1 MPGETIQSMK
11 IQMHVLFVLKIP
23 IISITSIAYSKCT
36 RTVNIQPVNDTDTCQ
51 RTHPYSIQIYKAKT
65 APKTPKTTPIPAAF
79 LPASLAGIWLADVDG
94 PVAVFE
100 VVPMPPVPMT
110 VGALVGDGMVVVIGE
125 TVLVLTAVE
134 VGVETVTVEVDWVVW
149 TTVVVASPAVVA
161 DPVAAVA

>member
-1 MPGETIQSMK
+1 M
-11 IQMHVLFVLKIP
+11 
-23 IISITSIAYSKCT
+23 
-36 RTVNIQPVNDTDTCQ
+36 
-51 RTHPYSIQIYKAKT
+51 
-65 APKTPKTTPIPAAF
+65 
-79 LPASLAGIWLADVDG
+79 
-94 PVAVFE
+94 
-100 VVPMPPVPMT
+100 VPMPPVPMT